1 MSGSPV
7 YIDGRLIGAV
17 SYSIGAFSKE
27 PIAGITPIEEMK
39 DATAMP
45 RARPA
50 RQARLELPVTREG
63 LTAALAATYARLAP
77 FASRPT
83 DVQTLG
89 IPAAAGAQLGAMMR
103 PIATPLL

>member
-45 RARPA
+45 RARVP

-63 LTAALAATYARLAP
+63 LAAALTATYARLAP
-77 FASRPT
+77 FAARPPTSRRSASLRPR
-83 DVQTLG
+83 VRSS
-89 IPAAAGAQLGAMMR
+89 AQ
-103 PIATPLL
+103 